1 MPKSFFQ
8 MYGHL
13 IFSTKNRVNW
23 LDDNIRERIHAYMA
37 TIFRNM
43 ECPFVYVGGAT
54 DHIHVLFNIGKI
66 TLPVKIIQHIKKES
80 SKFIKDIAPEYDNF
94 SWQKG
99 YGLFS
104 VSPKDIKS
112 VEKYI
117 SIQMEHHKKKTFQ
130 EEFRA
135 YLKKYNI
142 EYDEEYIWD

>member
-13 IFSTKNRVNW
+13 IFSTKNHVNW
-23 LDDNIRERIHAYMA
+23 LDEKVRERVHAYMA
-37 TIFRNM
+37 TIFRDM
-43 ECPFVYVGGAT
+43 GCPYVHIGGPQ
-54 DHIHVLFNIGKI
+54 DHIHALFNIGK
-66 TLPVKIIQHIKKES
+66 TSLPVKLIQNIKKDS
-80 SKFIKDIAPEYDNF
+80 SKFISNISREYHDF

-117 SIQMEHHKKKTFQ
+117 DSQIEHHEKMTFQ
-130 EEFRA
+130 DEFLA
-135 YLKKYNI
+135 YLKKYDI
-142 EYDEEYIWD
+142 EYDEKYIWD